1 MMKATRLVLLG
12 GVLALSPL
20 MASNVHADAEVSVG
34 VNVASVDQFYEPLGS
49 YGTWVDVGGYG
60 RCWHPAHVDASW
72 RPYCSGSWVYT
83 DNGWY
88 WDSDEQWAWAC
99 YHYGRWADD
108 SYYGWVWVP
117 GTEWGPAWVSF
128 RRGGGYVAWAPL
140 SPACVFGP
148 SGEIVIGDNDIPMN
162 WYVSV
167 NVHHFAE
174 PITFGLLQF
183 GNVKIINRTTLIT
196 NIRRVNNRVV
206 MQGPKYET
214 IKKYNRV
221 TVRTSTVNELRT
233 HERVPPTLRQPAAV
247 RQETVRPQEAVRP
260 QETQPRVEQQRA
272 EPAERQPAPGRAP
285 EAQPGRDQGDQGR
298 GDQGR
303 GDQGRGDQGQDR
315 QDQGGR

>member
-1 MMKATRLVLLG
+1 MKAMRLVLLG
-12 GVLALSPL
+12 GVLALLPL
-20 MASNVHADAEVSVG
+20 MVSQARAGVEVSVG

-60 RCWHPAHVDASW
+60 RCWHPARVEAGW
-72 RPYCSGSWVYT
+72 RPYCAGSWVWT
-83 DNGWY
+83 DGGWY

-99 YHYGRWADD
+99 YHYGRWTYD

-148 SGEIVIGDNDIPMN
+148 SGEIVVSDDVIPVN

-167 NVHHFAE
+167 SVHHFAE
-174 PITFGLLQF
+174 PITFGLLQI
-183 GNVKIINRTTLIT
+183 GNVKIIGRTKLIT

-206 MQGPKYET
+206 MEGPKYET

-221 TVRTSTVNELRT
+221 TVRTSTVDEMRT
-233 HERVPPTLRQPAAV
+233 HERVPPTLRRPATV
-247 RQETVRPQEAVRP
+247 RQEA
-260 QETQPRVEQQRA
+260 QPRVEQQRA
-272 EPAERQPAPGRAP
+272 EPAERQPAQGRGP
-285 EAQPGRDQGDQGR
+285 EGQPGRDQGDQGR

-303 GDQGRGDQGQDR
+303 GDDGRDR